1 MRKMVISLLV
11 LGVLAAS
18 SAFASNPVRISQ
30 VYYGGGAATGYYNQ
44 DYTELFNNG
53 CVPVDISG
61 WQLQYGSATGLFAS
75 NTFSIFTFPAGTVIQ
90 PCGYV
95 VVASGTTSGLNALPV
110 TPDFLNTVVLSMSGS
125 AGKLALCPAGTATGL
140 ACAAMTPIAI
150 DMVGWGTATCF
161 EGAVIT
167 PVTNYTNVFVRKLGG
182 ITDADNNSTDF
193 ANAAEPYAYHTIAS
207 LYTNP
212 DCVAACAVPTT
223 KTSWGQIKTIYR

>member
-1 MRKMVISLLV
+1 MRKMVIT
-11 LGVLAAS
+11 VLALGIFAAS
-18 SAFASNPVRISQ
+18 AAFAANPVRISQ
-30 VYYGGGAATGYYNQ
+30 VYYGGGAGTGYYTQ
-44 DYTELFNNG
+44 DYVELFNNS

-110 TPDFLNTVVLSMSGS
+110 TPDFLNTGVLSMSGS

-140 ACAAMTPIAI
+140 ACAAMQPIAI
-150 DMVGWGTATCF
+150 DMFGWSTANCF
-161 EGAVIT
+161 EGTVKPGI
-167 PVTNYTNVFVRKLGG
+167 NYTNVAVRNGG
-182 ITDADNNSTDF
+182 GMTDTDNNNNDF
-193 ANAAEPYAYHTIAS
+193 TNTAEPYAYHTMAS

-212 DCVAACAVPTT
+212 DCYLICNPVEAIRS
-223 KTSWGQIKTIYR
+223 SWGKVKTIYR

>member
-1 MRKMVISLLV
+1 MRKMVIALLV

-18 SAFASNPVRISQ
+18 SAFAANPVRISQ

-53 CVPVDISG
+53 CVAVDISG

-75 NTFSIFTFPAGTVIQ
+75 NTFTIFTFPAGTIIQ

-95 VVASGTTSGLNALPV
+95 IVASGTTSGLNALPV
-110 TPDFLNTVVLSMSGS
+110 TPDFLNTAVLSLSGS
-125 AGKLALCPAGTATGL
+125 AGKIALCPAGTATGL
-140 ACAAMTPIAI
+140 ACAAMQPLAI
-150 DMVGWGTATCF
+150 DMFGWGTATCF
-161 EGAVIT
+161 EGAVK
-167 PVTNYTNVFVRKLGG
+167 PALNYTGVAVRNGG
-182 ITDADNNSTDF
+182 GTVDTDNNNNDF
-193 ANAAEPYAYHTIAS
+193 TNTPEPAAMHTMAS

-223 KTSWGQIKTIYR
+223 KSSWGQIKTIYR